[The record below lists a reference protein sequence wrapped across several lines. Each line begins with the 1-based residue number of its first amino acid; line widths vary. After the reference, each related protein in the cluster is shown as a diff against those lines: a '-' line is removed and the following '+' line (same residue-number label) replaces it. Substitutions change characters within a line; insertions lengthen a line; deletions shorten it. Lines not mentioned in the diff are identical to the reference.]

1 VIVVDANVLLYLLIP
16 GKHTADAERWLEHD
30 PDWAVPRLW
39 RSEVRN
45 VLATYLRAGRIE
57 QAEALALFQ
66 RAVLIIG
73 LEEYEVETVEVL
85 RLAQASGC
93 SAYDCEYVALAQFL
107 DVPLVTADRKLR
119 LAFPGCTLALDDG

>member
-1 VIVVDANVLLYLLIP
+1 MIVVDANVLLYLLIP

-85 RLAQASGC
+85 RLAHASGC

-119 LAFPGCTLALDDG
+119 LAFPGCSRALEDG

>member
-1 VIVVDANVLLYLLIP
+1 MIVVDANVLLYLLIP

>member
-1 VIVVDANVLLYLLIP
+1 MIVVDANVLLYLLIP
-16 GKHTADAERWLEHD
+16 GKQTADAERWLERD
-30 PDWAVPRLW
+30 PDWAAPRLW

-45 VLATYLRAGRIE
+45 VLATYLRAGRIA
-57 QAEALALFQ
+57 QADALSLFQ
-66 RAVLIIG
+66 RAALIVG

-119 LAFPGCTLALDDG
+119 LAFPGCSRALEDG

>member
-1 VIVVDANVLLYLLIP
+1 MIVVDANVLLYLLIP

-119 LAFPGCTLALDDG
+119 LAFPGCSRALEDG

>member
-1 VIVVDANVLLYLLIP
+1 MIVVDANVLLYLLIP

-119 LAFPGCTLALDDG
+119 LAFPDCSRALEDG

>member
-1 VIVVDANVLLYLLIP
+1 MIVVDANVLLYLLIP
-16 GKHTADAERWLEHD
+16 GKHTADAERWLERD

-119 LAFPGCTLALDDG
+119 LAFPDCSRALEDG

>member
-1 VIVVDANVLLYLLIP
+1 MIVVDANVLLYLLIP
-16 GKHTADAERWLEHD
+16 GKHTADAERWLERD

-66 RAVLIIG
+66 RAVLIIA

-119 LAFPGCTLALDDG
+119 LAFPDCSRALEDG

>member
-73 LEEYEVETVEVL
+73 LEEYEVETVEAL